1 MRKVDKA
8 QPIAI
13 TGGTGFVGRHLIKRL
28 VDEGCKINLLV
39 HRNEFNHPQVETI
52 RGNLVSSEGLDKFL
66 NDAKVVIHLAGR
78 FAPPNSEIFKN
89 NVAATFNL
97 LEKCVEHKIETI
109 IFSSGIALY
118 GEPPGRAWKETDKPK
133 PNTIYGLSKLLAEE
147 ITRYWSDNHHIKYFL
162 LRFPNIYG
170 PGNQKGVIFNFLKEI
185 HKKGKVII
193 YGDGK
198 QKRDFLFIDDAVEA
212 IIKTLDYQG
221 PSDVFNIGLGKTI
234 SLLELVA
241 LLEKILKR
249 KIPIEFKQPEAHV
262 VRTLSG
268 EIKKAKKL
276 LSWQPSVSWEE
287 GFKLTIKGK

>member
-1 MRKVDKA
+1 MRKADKA
-8 QPIAI
+8 KPIAI
-13 TGGTGFVGRHLIKRL
+13 TGGTGFVGRYLIKRL
-28 VDEGCKINLLV
+28 VNEGYKINLLV
-39 HRNEFNHPQVETI
+39 HRHKFNHPQVETI
-52 RGNLVSSEGLDKFL
+52 RGDLVSGKGLDKFL
-66 NDAKVVIHLAGR
+66 KDAKVVIHLAGR

-97 LEKCVEHKIETI
+97 LEKCAEHKIEKI

-133 PNTIYGLSKLLAEE
+133 PNTVYGLSKLLAEE
-147 ITRYWSDNHHIKYFL
+147 ITRYWGNSYYIKYFL

-170 PGNQKGVIFNFLKEI
+170 LGNQKGVVFNFLKVI
-185 HKKGKVII
+185 RDKGKVII
-193 YGDGK
+193 YGDGR

-212 IIKTLDYQG
+212 IIKTLNYQG
-221 PSDVFNIGLGKTI
+221 PSDIFNVGLGKTV

-249 KIPIEFKQPEAHV
+249 KIPIEFKQPETYV

-268 EIKKAKKL
+268 EIKKAKNL
-276 LSWQPSVSWEE
+276 LNWQPTISLEE
-287 GFKLTIKGK
+287 GLKLTIKGG